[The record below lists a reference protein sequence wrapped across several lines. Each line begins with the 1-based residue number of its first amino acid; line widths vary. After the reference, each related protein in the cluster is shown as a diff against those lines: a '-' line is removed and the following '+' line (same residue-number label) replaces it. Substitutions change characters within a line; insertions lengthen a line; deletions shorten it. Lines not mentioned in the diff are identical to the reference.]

1 MSDLIAPIGLTK
13 KELSH
18 CINDI
23 ISYKNDL
30 LEKVVGTCDITQQEI
45 CNLPQDKL
53 DNLRRYGYFSRME
66 LLNKLQILERIY
78 FPSYV
83 MAG

>member
-1 MSDLIAPIGLTK
+1 MSDLIVPIGLTK

-30 LEKVVGTCDITQQEI
+30 LGKVVGTCDITQQEI

-53 DNLRRYGYFSRME
+53 EDLQLYGYFTRME
-66 LLNKLQILERIY
+66 LLNKLQMLERIY
-78 FPSYV
+78 FPSYE